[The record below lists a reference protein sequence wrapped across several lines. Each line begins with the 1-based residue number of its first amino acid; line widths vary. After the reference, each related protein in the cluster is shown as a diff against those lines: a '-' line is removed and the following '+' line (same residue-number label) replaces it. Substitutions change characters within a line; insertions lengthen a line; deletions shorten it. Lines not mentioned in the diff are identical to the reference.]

1 MINVSLEEGGTVR
14 FLHKSVGFTWL
25 CACMILINALRMVK
39 LVWCHMQFLP
49 SMPQNELVMIVDTIV
64 GVKVLDF

>member
-1 MINVSLEEGGTVR
+1 
-14 FLHKSVGFTWL
+14 
-25 CACMILINALRMVK
+25 MILINALRMVK